1 MSDAQIETELRSRPG
16 LKREIIRNLMDGIF
30 TPQEPTKFFKQRV
43 AEINEELN
51 RSEGRSLP
59 NPYNQAERIIDKIIN
74 KNYKI
79 NLSDESKSL
88 TDIDVP
94 QPSIFQ
100 QESRITTPPVNTVN
114 INPDIISK
122 QGQNVGLSLP
132 PNFASL
138 PTAERDKIIEE
149 FLRR

>member
-1 MSDAQIETELRSRPG
+1 
-16 LKREIIRNLMDGIF
+16 MDGIF

-100 QESRITTPPVNTVN
+100 QE
-114 INPDIISK
+114 
-122 QGQNVGLSLP
+122 
-132 PNFASL
+132 
-138 PTAERDKIIEE
+138 
-149 FLRR
+149 

>member
-1 MSDAQIETELRSRPG
+1 MFIYQAAEA
-16 LKREIIRNLMDGIF
+16 
-30 TPQEPTKFFKQRV
+30 FKLWHNIQP
-43 AEINEELN
+43 EINEELN

-59 NPYNQAERIIDKIIN
+59 NPYNQAERIIDRIIS

-100 QESRITTPPVNTVN
+100 QESRSTTPPVNTV
-114 INPDIISK
+114 PISP
-122 QGQNVGLSLP
+122 QVVTATNQNAGLSLP
-132 PNFASL
+132 PNFANLS
-138 PTAERDKIIEE
+138 TAEKLKTLNDLGIRIG
-149 FLRR
+149 